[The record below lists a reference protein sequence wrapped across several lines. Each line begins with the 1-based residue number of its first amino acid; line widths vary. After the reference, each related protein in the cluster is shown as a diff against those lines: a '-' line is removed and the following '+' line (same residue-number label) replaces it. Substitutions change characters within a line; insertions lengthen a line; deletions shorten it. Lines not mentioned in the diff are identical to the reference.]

1 MLTLF
6 KIEQTQRIVYNFGE
20 KNMKAAYR
28 NSLRSKDMIRTALIT
43 LLEKKQ
49 DINDITISD
58 ITKTANINRGTFYN
72 HYNNLIEV
80 LEEIKTELFELLA
93 SEIKISA
100 KINDLQGFIKILI
113 EHFKTNEKFYKIIVK
128 SIPRELIDEMKIEF
142 VKLIR
147 QLELGIDETK
157 MYFIVNGL
165 AGICIDYLLG
175 KINLNLDDLGKK
187 AYEIITAIINK

>member
-1 MLTLF
+1 
-6 KIEQTQRIVYNFGE
+6 
-20 KNMKAAYR
+20 MKATYR
-28 NSLRSKDMIRTALIT
+28 NSIRSKELIRDALIT

-49 DINDITISD
+49 DINDISVSD
-58 ITKTANINRGTFYN
+58 LTKTANINRGTFYN

-80 LEEIKTELFELLA
+80 LQEIKTELFELF
-93 SEIKISA
+93 SNEIKISA
-100 KINDLQGFIKILI
+100 TINDLHSFIDILV

-128 SIPRELIDEMKIEF
+128 SVPRELIDEMKIEF
-142 VKLIR
+142 VKSIR

-165 AGICIDYLLG
+165 TGICIDYLLG
-175 KINLNLDDLGKK
+175 KINLNIDDLGKK